1 MIQIPSPKST
11 FHVPGHSRPMRII
24 QPEGSGA
31 CGVCLMGEAGG
42 AQEQAEGMPFRPYAE
57 AGSVLA
63 AALRPIG
70 VHRQNYLIT
79 NTVWW
84 QPPNNWLAG
93 APWEFEA
100 REMCRPWNQ
109 EIIRKARIK
118 CLVALGAT
126 AFQELTG
133 LTDFGVLT
141 NRGYVFQASK
151 DYAGLPVVYTYHPS
165 FLARGSKEKN
175 QETGGKTE
183 KVEGGGMAL
192 LSVLIRD
199 IRLARGI
206 ALRGV
211 PPDWPSIPMAERAQG
226 EEIPF

>member
-1 MIQIPSPKST
+1 MALPKAKAYLQ
-11 FHVPGHSRPMRII
+11 VPGHAGAVRII

-42 AQEQAEGMPFRPYAE
+42 AQEQADGLPFRPYAE
-57 AGSVLA
+57 AGSVLQ

-70 VHRQNYLIT
+70 VHRSNYLIT

-84 QPPNNWLAG
+84 QPKNNWLAG
-93 APWEFEA
+93 APWEKDAQAF
-100 REMCRPWNQ
+100 CRPWNR
-109 EIIRKARIK
+109 EIIQKARIK
-118 CLVALGAT
+118 VIVALGVS

-151 DYAGLPVVYTYHPS
+151 DYFELPVVYTYHPS

-175 QETGGKTE
+175 EETGGKTE
-183 KVEGGGMAL
+183 KAQGGGMAL
-192 LSVLIRD
+192 LGVLIRD

-206 ALRGV
+206 ALKGV
-211 PPDWPSIPMAERAQG
+211 PEDWPSVPTGIEDPEK
-226 EEIPF
+226 IPF